1 LCNIGVFIVII
12 TLLFKEVQI
21 EWIIMKEDKITEI
34 VNDPNRGTIPVT
46 EANSYAADVT
56 KEKTLEL
63 IERFMN

>member
-1 LCNIGVFIVII
+1 
-12 TLLFKEVQI
+12 
-21 EWIIMKEDKITEI
+21 MKEDKITEI